1 MGELIS
7 DSRPAQR
14 SYQHA
19 MTEKLPRLP
28 IATRIRN
35 NFLAG
40 LIICA
45 PVAITL
51 WLTWSVVRWAD
62 SWVKPY
68 LPARYDPDNYLNFA
82 VPGSGL
88 LIALIAITL
97 IGFLG
102 KNLIGQSIVQF
113 SESLVRRVPL
123 VRSIYHSV
131 KQIFETVLKDK
142 TNSFKKVGLIE
153 YPSPGL
159 WALVF
164 ISTDAKGEIAS
175 KFNAMGHDMV
185 CVFLP
190 PTPVPTAGFLIFTP
204 REKIVPLDMSPEDAA
219 KLLISGGLVAPEE
232 LAARMLKQERT
243 RKPLPAPIEM

>member
-1 MGELIS
+1 V
-7 DSRPAQR
+7 
-14 SYQHA
+14 
-19 MTEKLPRLP
+19 
-28 IATRIRN
+28 
-35 NFLAG
+35 
-40 LIICA
+40 IICA
-45 PVAITL
+45 PIAITL

-88 LIALIAITL
+88 LIAPDHHHL

-123 VRSIYHSV
+123 VRVIYKSV
-131 KQIFETVLKDK
+131 KQIFETVLKERS
-142 TNSFKKVGLIE
+142 NSFKKVGLIE

-159 WALVF
+159 WSLVF
-164 ISTDAKGEIAS
+164 IATDAKGEIAS

-185 CVFLP
+185 SVFLP
-190 PTPVPTAGFLIFTP
+190 PTPVPTAGFLIFVP
-204 REKIVPLDMSPEDAA
+204 REKIVLLDMSPEDAA
-219 KLLISGGLVAPEE
+219 KLLISGGLVTPEE
-232 LAARMLKQERT
+232 LVSRMPKPEAPQAAPARAGRDVRGQFSR
-243 RKPLPAPIEM
+243 LPFPTF

>member
-1 MGELIS
+1 
-7 DSRPAQR
+7 
-14 SYQHA
+14 
-19 MTEKLPRLP
+19 MTEKMPRLS

-45 PVAITL
+45 PIAITL

-88 LIALIAITL
+88 LIALVIITL

-123 VRSIYHSV
+123 VRVIYKSL
-131 KQIFETVLKDK
+131 KQIFETVLKERS
-142 TNSFKKVGLIE
+142 NSFKKVGLIE
-153 YPSPGL
+153 YPSAGL
-159 WALVF
+159 WSLVF
-164 ISTDAKGEIAS
+164 VATDAKGEIAS

-185 CVFLP
+185 SVFLP
-190 PTPVPTAGFLIFTP
+190 PTPVPTAGFLIFVP
-204 REKIVPLDMSPEDAA
+204 REKIVFLDMSPEDAA
-219 KLLISGGLVAPEE
+219 KLLISGGLVTPEE
-232 LAARMLKQERT
+232 LASRISKSD
-243 RKPLPAPIEM
+243 KPRAPRPAPIEM